1 MNGVHF
7 GVHQDQNF
15 SKLNYRFLMK
25 ARHVQTTQKKKGIK
39 CLQYTSKKYCN
50 CFCVL
55 LTFRY
60 IQILYGVLVM
70 FVVTFFWWLW
80 SKMSVALWFMEF

>member
-15 SKLNYRFLMK
+15 CKLDDRFLMK
-25 ARHVQTTQKKKGIK
+25 ARHVQTTQKMKGVK

-55 LTFRY
+55 F
-60 IQILYGVLVM
+60 
-70 FVVTFFWWLW
+70 
-80 SKMSVALWFMEF
+80 